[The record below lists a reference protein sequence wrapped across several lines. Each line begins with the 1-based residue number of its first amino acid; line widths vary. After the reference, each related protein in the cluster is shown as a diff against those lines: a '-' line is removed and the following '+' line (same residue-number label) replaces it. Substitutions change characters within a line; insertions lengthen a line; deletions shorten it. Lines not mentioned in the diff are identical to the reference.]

1 MYVSIQMYS
10 KVYDSKEIEWKKIN
24 LHKKDKNDNADVR
37 CKSYGVELKVKL
49 KCNRNL

>member
-1 MYVSIQMYS
+1 MYLYKCIAKSMTLKKS
-10 KVYDSKEIEWKKIN
+10 NEKIN
-24 LHKKDKNDNADVR
+24 LHKKDKNDYADVR